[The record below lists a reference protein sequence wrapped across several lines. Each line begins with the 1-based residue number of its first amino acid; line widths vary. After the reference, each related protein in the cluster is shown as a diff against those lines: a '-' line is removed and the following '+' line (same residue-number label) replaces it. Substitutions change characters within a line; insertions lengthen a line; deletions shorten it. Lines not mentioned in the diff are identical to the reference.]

1 MIRCSAS
8 TSIGWGVKSSYMT
21 ESCMLNLLRLIFM
34 WSSANTARHALP
46 GCDRAIDRSVPKVWQ
61 VAHRTVNVRGGEQHD
76 CGGSITQP
84 RPAEGRLTCL
94 SLSPLPQSLRPRS
107 ATAVATW
114 REQAHHHKIPRG
126 RSSNSVRPQ
135 LGLVVLQ

>member
-84 RPAEGRLTCL
+84 RPA
-94 SLSPLPQSLRPRS
+94 
-107 ATAVATW
+107 TAVATW
-114 REQAHHHKIPRG
+114 REQAPHHKIPRG

-135 LGLVVLQ
+135 LGLVVWQ